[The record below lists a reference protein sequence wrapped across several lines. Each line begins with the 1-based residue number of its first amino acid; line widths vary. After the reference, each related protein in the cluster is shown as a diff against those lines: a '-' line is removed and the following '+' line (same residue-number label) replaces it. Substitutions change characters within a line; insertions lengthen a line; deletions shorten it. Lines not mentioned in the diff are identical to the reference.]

1 MKISGRVWKFGDN
14 VDTDQII
21 PAEFLVTANRKEL
34 ARHSF
39 EKVRPE
45 FAKEVKEGDIIV
57 AGKNFGC
64 GSSREH
70 APSCLLG
77 NGIKVVIA
85 KSFARIFYRNSINL
99 GLRLIEC
106 DVEANDNNTIEIDFE
121 KSEIKNLNSGKIYK
135 FKKLPK
141 FFEDLTEIGLIEY
154 TKRKISER
162 RNECQN

>member
-14 VDTDQII
+14 IDTDQII
-21 PAEFLVTANRKEL
+21 PAEYLVTADRKEL
-34 ARHSF
+34 SKHAF
-39 EKVRPE
+39 AKVRPE

-70 APSCLLG
+70 APLCLLG
-77 NGIKVVIA
+77 SGIKVVIA
-85 KSFARIFYRNSINL
+85 RSFARIFYRNSINL

-106 DVEANDNNTIEIDFE
+106 EVEANDNDIIEIDFE
-121 KSEIKNLNSGKIYK
+121 KSEIKNLNTGKIFK

-154 TKRKISER
+154 TKRKILEIK
-162 RNECQN
+162 NQKI